1 MSLGVRETE
10 KVQDERQRK
19 ICYVTTIDVTLQAF
33 FVSQLIFLKEKGFDV
48 TVICSPSERMN
59 NLTDKGI
66 RYIPV
71 NITRGIDIISLFQS
85 IHELKK
91 IFRNEKFDLVQ
102 YSTPNAGFCAAI
114 ASKCAKIPVRNYHLM
129 GLRYLGAHGL
139 LRKILKIIE
148 KISCACSTHIECVSQ
163 SNLKLS
169 IEEKIFPPQKG
180 VVIWNGSSGGIRL
193 SRFDFHMRE
202 TYRKEIRQKYQIGE
216 KEFVFAFVGRITRDK
231 GVNELLQAFKNVD
244 NAKLMMVGNEENIQ
258 GIDSQLFADSKAD
271 ANIVYTGAVSEVEK
285 YYAAAD
291 ALVLPS
297 YREGFGNVVIEA
309 AAMGTPAIV
318 TNIAGPIDTSIENK
332 TALWIPVKDSK
343 ALEDKMKMIMN
354 DGEMLSELQK
364 NAVEFVRNSFDEDIL
379 NQKIYERKLQLLK
392 MEK

>member
-1 MSLGVRETE
+1 MGLSSKEAENIQNKKR
-10 KVQDERQRK
+10 KK
-19 ICYVTTIDVTLQAF
+19 ICYVTTIDATLQAF
-33 FVSQLIFLKEKGFDV
+33 FVPQLIFLKEKGFDV
-48 TVICSPSERMN
+48 TVICSPSEKMN
-59 NLTDKGI
+59 NLTEKGI
-66 RYIPV
+66 EYIPV

-91 IFRNEKFDLVQ
+91 IFRSEKFDVVQ

-114 ASKCAKIPVRNYHLM
+114 ASRSANIPVRNYHLM

-139 LRKILKIIE
+139 LRKILKTIE
-148 KISCACSTHIECVSQ
+148 KVSCACSTHIECVSK
-163 SNLKLS
+163 SNLKLA
-169 IEEKIFPPQKG
+169 IEEKIFPKEKG
-180 VVIWNGSSGGIRL
+180 VVIWNGSSGGISL

-202 TYRKEIRQKYQIGE
+202 KYRKEIRQKYQIKE
-216 KEFVFAFVGRITRDK
+216 NEFVFAFVGRITRDK
-231 GVNELLQAFKNVD
+231 GVNELLQAFENID
-244 NAKLMMVGNEENIQ
+244 NAKLMMVGNEEDIST
-258 GIDSQLFADSKAD
+258 IDSKLYTDSKAD
-271 ANIVYTGAVSEVEK
+271 ASIVYTGAVSEVEK

-291 ALVLPS
+291 ILVLPS

-332 TALWIPVKDSK
+332 TALWIPVRDSK
-343 ALEDKMKMIMN
+343 ALEDQMKRIMN
-354 DGEMLSELQK
+354 DRELLVYLQK
-364 NAVEFVRNSFDEDIL
+364 NSVEFVRNSFDEDVL